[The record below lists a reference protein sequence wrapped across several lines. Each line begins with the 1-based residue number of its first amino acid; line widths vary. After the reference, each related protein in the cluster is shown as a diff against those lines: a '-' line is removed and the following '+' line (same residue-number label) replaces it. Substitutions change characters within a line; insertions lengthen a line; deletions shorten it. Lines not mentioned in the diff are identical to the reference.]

1 MRLPS
6 LTTLSLCGVAA
17 LALTLSACEVE
28 EAPRD
33 EVPPPAA
40 EAVVPPQTVS
50 GDDLIGADDAV
61 LLNLNTTA
69 EADFQQVPGVGDR
82 MAHEFEEYRPYTSI
96 REFRRQIGKYV
107 DEATVASYEPYV
119 FVPVRPNESDAE
131 TLAQL
136 PGVDAQEA
144 AALVDGRPYAS
155 DAAFLDR
162 YAEVAAGAN
171 RARAALYLD
180 AE

>member
-1 MRLPS
+1 MRPFL
-6 LTTLSLCGVAA
+6 LAA
-17 LALTLSACEVE
+17 LALTLAACETE
-28 EAPRD
+28 EAVPEEVPALAGPAPAPPESVAD
-33 EVPPPAA
+33 EVALDEDA
-40 EAVVPPQTVS
+40 
-50 GDDLIGADDAV
+50 AV

-69 EADFQQVPGVGDR
+69 EADFMQVPGVGDR

-107 DEATVASYEPYV
+107 DEATVAGYEPYV

-136 PGVDAQEA
+136 PGVDAGEA
-144 AALVDGRPYAS
+144 ETLVAGRPYAS
-155 DAAFLDR
+155 TAAFLDR
-162 YAEVAAGAN
+162 YAEVAAGAD
-171 RARAALYLD
+171 RDRAALYLD